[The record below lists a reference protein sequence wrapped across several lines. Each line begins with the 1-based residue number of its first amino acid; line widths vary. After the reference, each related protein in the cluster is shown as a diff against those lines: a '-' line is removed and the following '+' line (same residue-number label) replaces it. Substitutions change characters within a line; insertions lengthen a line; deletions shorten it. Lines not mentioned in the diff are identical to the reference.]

1 MERMKKRDRLAIC
14 GVVTLIALLAVG
26 ILTVFQAQNT
36 SDLESKAA
44 AVQEA
49 RNLTEVF
56 RKALEG
62 AYEVTI
68 SEEELNAYI
77 AKHLAMKQKGLVPS
91 LVTLEKV
98 LVRMEDDHAEI
109 ILVRKIG
116 GKPFTTSMWLQ
127 IEQMENSSGEITT
140 NIEPSR
146 GSMPILHGIKQGGR
160 FGRLVVPQGFLIF
173 TEKAYRELA
182 TVFSEEILHGIQ
194 EMARIRIRKGALDL
208 NPSHGEAMSLK

>member
-1 MERMKKRDRLAIC
+1 MELMKRRDRLAIC

-26 ILTVFQAQNT
+26 VLTVFQAQNT
-36 SDLESKAA
+36 SDLERKAA
-44 AVQEA
+44 AVQEP

-62 AYEVTI
+62 AYEVSI

-77 AKHLAMKQKGLVPS
+77 AKHLALKQKGVLAG

-98 LVRMEDDHAEI
+98 LVRMEDDCAEI
-109 ILVRKIG
+109 VLVRKIA

-127 IEQMENSSGEITT
+127 IEQTENATGEIST

-146 GSMPILHGIKQGGR
+146 GPMPVLQGIKQGGR
-160 FGRLVVPQGFLIF
+160 FGRLIVPQGFLLL
-173 TEKAYRELA
+173 TKEAYSQLA
-182 TVFSEEILHGIQ
+182 AVFSEEILHGIQ

-208 NPSHGEAMSLK
+208 YPSYGETMSFK